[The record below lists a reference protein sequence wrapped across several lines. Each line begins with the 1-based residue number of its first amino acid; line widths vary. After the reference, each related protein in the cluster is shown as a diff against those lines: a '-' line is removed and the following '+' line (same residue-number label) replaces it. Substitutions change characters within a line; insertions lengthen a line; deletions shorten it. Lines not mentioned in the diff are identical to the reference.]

1 MTIRTKLTLQFAVIF
16 SFILVLFSIFI
27 YVFVL
32 FYQES
37 DFQQNLKDRANIVAH
52 VYLDANQV
60 SQETYRK
67 ILRQYNQSLPYEIV
81 NVYDATG
88 KLVFQEGDGSLPISK
103 DLIARLQQGHEV
115 MQLVHDRQLVG
126 IPYFDTKKKQ
136 QYSVIASS
144 IDVNSKQQ
152 LRELRLILTVGCLL
166 AVVIVLAAGWVFA
179 RQALRPITK
188 VVKEVEKISASD
200 LHLRLTDS
208 DGKDELS
215 HLAHTFNKMLD
226 RLEQAFAMQKT
237 FISNASHELRTP
249 LTAMIGELE
258 VALMKPRGSHEYER
272 VLHATLDEAKLLT
285 QLSNGLLQIAQ
296 ASFDISKIELN
307 KVRFDEVVFLA
318 GEEVKKRHRQAK
330 IEINFENL
338 PEDESRLICLANE
351 SLLLIAFINVFE
363 NACKFSPEQGLISA
377 TIHVNL
383 VQLQLRV
390 QDRGVG
396 IKNEDLQ
403 HVFVPFFRA
412 DNVRDISGH
421 GIGLPLAEKII
432 KLHQGTIEVHS
443 ALHVGTEV
451 IISLPAN
458 F

>member
-16 SFILVLFSIFI
+16 SFILILFSVFI
-27 YVFVL
+27 YVFVSL
-32 FYQES
+32 YQER
-37 DFQQNLKDRANIVAH
+37 DFQQTLQNRANIVAH
-52 VYLDANQV
+52 VFLDANQV

-81 NVYDATG
+81 NVYNAAG
-88 KLVFQEGDGSLPISK
+88 ELVFQEGEGTLPVDQSI
-103 DLIARLQQGHEV
+103 ITALQQGQEV
-115 MQLVHDRQLVG
+115 VEVVQDRQLVG
-126 IPYFDTKKKQ
+126 VPYFDNKNKKQ
-136 QYSVIASS
+136 YLVVASS
-144 IDVNSKQQ
+144 IDINSRQQ
-152 LRELRLILTVGCLL
+152 LRELRLILSFGCLI
-166 AVVIVLAAGWVFA
+166 AVVIVLAGGWIFA
-179 RQALRPITK
+179 QQALRPITK
-188 VVKEVEKISASD
+188 VVHEVEKISASD
-200 LHLRLTDS
+200 LHLRLTDA

-215 HLAHTFNKMLD
+215 HLALTFNKMLD

-258 VALMKPRGSHEYER
+258 VALMKPRGPHEYER
-272 VLHATLDEAKLLT
+272 VLQATLNEAKLLT

-296 ASFDISKIELN
+296 ASFDISKIELT

-318 GEEVKKRHRQAK
+318 GEEVKKRHRQAM
-330 IEINFENL
+330 IEINFQNL
-338 PEDESRLICLANE
+338 PEDETKLFCLANE

-363 NACKFSPEQGLISA
+363 NACKFSPAQGLISA
-377 TIHVNL
+377 TINVTRSK
-383 VQLQLRV
+383 LQLRV

-396 IKNEDLQ
+396 IKDEDLQ

-432 KLHQGTIEVHS
+432 KLHQGTIDIHS

-451 IISLPAN
+451 IISLPTT